1 MKAGVKQMKKEY
13 KKINIDK
20 VEDLQV
26 RQRNF
31 LLTRK
36 IAHVLNIANENLG
49 RTGGYDV

>member
-26 RQRNF
+26 GIIPYECVF
-31 LLTRK
+31 SKHL
-36 IAHVLNIANENLG
+36 ESM
-49 RTGGYDV
+49 

>member
-26 RQRNF
+26 GIIPYECVFFQTSGINVK
-31 LLTRK
+31 LL
-36 IAHVLNIANENLG
+36 G
-49 RTGGYDV
+49 